1 MGRQTQANIDT
12 SHTSRTMIVAFILVS
27 SLVIVCSSP
36 MKEMVCPEYSALD
49 HPTFYPNPENCG
61 SFYMCSTG
69 VTPVLMPCPSGLHW
83 NSSLNVCDW
92 PDRVKCEDDSGESSS
107 SEECEEGATNCEL
120 DSSSSSSSSEES
132 EGEDEL
138 VLALRKQ

>member
-1 MGRQTQANIDT
+1 MGRQTQADIDT

-27 SLVIVCSSP
+27 TLAMVSSSP
-36 MKEMVCPEYSALD
+36 MKEMICPEYPALD
-49 HPTFYPNPENCG
+49 HPTFYPNPEDCG

-92 PDRVKCEDDSGESSS
+92 PDRVECEDDWR
-107 SEECEEGATNCEL
+107 
-120 DSSSSSSSSEES
+120 
-132 EGEDEL
+132 
-138 VLALRKQ
+138 VVFLRGVRGRSHKL